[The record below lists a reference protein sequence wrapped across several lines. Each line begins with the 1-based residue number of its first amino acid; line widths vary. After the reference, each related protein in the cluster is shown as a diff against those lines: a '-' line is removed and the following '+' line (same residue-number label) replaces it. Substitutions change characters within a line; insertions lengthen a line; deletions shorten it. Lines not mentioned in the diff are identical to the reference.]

1 MLNSDHLFSL
11 VTALACPVLNGFCV
25 RTGQSRMA
33 ICFVPLFIAGGM
45 DVLSSTAAG
54 KQPEW
59 ILVLSRLYILIIQGL
74 IVVCRPTC
82 KPLTMAQDIWKIG
95 PF

>member
-1 MLNSDHLFSL
+1 
-11 VTALACPVLNGFCV
+11 
-25 RTGQSRMA
+25 MA
-33 ICFVPLFIAGGM
+33 ICFVLLLIAGGM
-45 DVLSSTAAG
+45 DDLSSTAAG

-59 ILVLSRLYILIIQGL
+59 ILVLSRFYLVIIGGL

-82 KPLTMAQDIWKIG
+82 KPSTMAQVGRTSEKIG